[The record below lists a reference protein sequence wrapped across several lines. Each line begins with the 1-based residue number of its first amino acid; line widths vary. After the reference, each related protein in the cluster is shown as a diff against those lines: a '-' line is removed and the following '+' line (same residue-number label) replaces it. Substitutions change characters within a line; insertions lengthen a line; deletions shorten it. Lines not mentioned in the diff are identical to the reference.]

1 MTENDKRNVRE
12 LLSSLVKSYE
22 LLDDSVSER
31 YVEYNVG
38 VSTKHNIKGLIIDLM
53 RDFPSCSLRIKHD
66 CSYHDYN
73 GDNRCAIC
81 GNIIDEY
88 YEDMRDTTEAQR
100 DDYSVQ
106 VQNGDGYYDTTGK
119 FHWYSQD

>member
-1 MTENDKRNVRE
+1 MTDYDKRNVRE
-12 LLSSLVKSYE
+12 LFGSLVRSYE
-22 LLDDSVSER
+22 LLCECTDK
-31 YVEYNVG
+31 YVEYNQG
-38 VSTKHNIKGLIIDLM
+38 ETTKSEIKGVIRDLM
-53 RDFPSCSLRIKHD
+53 RVYPSCSLRIEHD
-66 CSYHDYN
+66 CSYHDYDN
-73 GDNRCAIC
+73 DNRCAIC

-100 DDYSVQ
+100 DDYSIQ